1 MKNKHPDPA
10 KGANMKDEL
19 EAVKKMSLA
28 DIEKELAKY
37 GKPEPAKENPING
50 HAKIQEDDP
59 TRQQEQPPGQ
69 EVPDEPI
76 PAKQNATTTT
86 GE

>member
-1 MKNKHPDPA
+1 
-10 KGANMKDEL
+10 MKDEL

-50 HAKIQEDDP
+50 HAKIQTNAT
-59 TRQQEQPPGQ
+59 TRQPKNEESTPA
-69 EVPDEPI
+69 EAI
-76 PAKQNATTTT
+76 PATQATTTT
-86 GE
+86 GEPKT

>member
-1 MKNKHPDPA
+1 
-10 KGANMKDEL
+10 MKDKL

-28 DIEKELAKY
+28 DIEKELAKC
-37 GKPEPAKENPING
+37 GKPKPAKENPING
-50 HAKIQEDDP
+50 HEEIQEDDP